1 MNFYVLKWSFCWE
14 VNRKPWKLQ
23 IKIPVIPELLFLL
36 RSFLKGS
43 LTAYQS
49 IISSFVCLDCQQV
62 GHVNKEACV
71 YVHFSLKTLFF
82 PVDYY
87 IPMMVLTL
95 YGSFR
100 TYSKTNI
107 HRLHCLI
114 NITRQLFKSWE
125 VLKLASVTGYASK
138 FGPFGPFF
146 EPCLDH
152 FWFHFVSIVDHFKA
166 TFGPFSDYSG

>member
-1 MNFYVLKWSFCWE
+1 MNFYVLKWSFFWE
-14 VNRKPWKLQ
+14 VNRKPWKLQQ

-87 IPMMVLTL
+87 IPMVLTL
-95 YGSFR
+95 FGSFR

-125 VLKLASVTGYASK
+125 VLKLASVTGCASK
-138 FGPFGPFF
+138 FWTFWAIFWTVFRPLLIPFCINCWPF
-146 EPCLDH
+146 
-152 FWFHFVSIVDHFKA
+152 
-166 TFGPFSDYSG
+166 